1 MTNEKNM
8 TMETVS
14 TPRVPQSTPGFD
26 PMKFAKE
33 AVDKAGKKVLTLE
46 LKHKKNWFRLACP
59 NGGVVLNPLRVTDQM
74 AIFEARLF
82 ADTDDRNPL
91 ASFTATRSADKATGG
106 QYIRAAQEDALN
118 EALENAGFSLQL
130 HQALQAR
137 QAETAR
143 KVPAE
148 VPKENVPAV
157 TAPKQTVGP
166 QQAVFKVNPPA
177 VETKPAADTVPHSA
191 PVNVAPQVSP
201 RPTPVNAAPQ
211 VSPRPAPVNVV
222 PQASVQ
228 SRPEPVGPQPRR
240 TERLP
245 QEKKEPVPAVVDI
258 STAKAKEMEAQPA
271 VQDENTQMS
280 LGAGSTPPAY
290 TADMTVDEI
299 CRVMTLD
306 EAKAIKVQEG
316 TCKGWTLEQVAKDR
330 PASLKWLQFAC
341 TFADNVLKAGAK
353 LVLADLELKMA
364 G

>member
-33 AVDKAGKKVLTLE
+33 AVNKAGEKVLTLA
-46 LKHKKNWFRLACP
+46 LKDKKNWFRLACP

-137 QAETAR
+137 QAETAQ

-148 VPKENVPAV
+148 VPKEDTPPVA
-157 TAPKQTVGP
+157 TPKQTTDAAQTTAKATP
-166 QQAVFKVNPPA
+166 ST
-177 VETKPAADTVPHSA
+177 VETASKPAASTVPHSA
-191 PVNVAPQVSP
+191 PVNAASQVSP
-201 RPTPVNAAPQ
+201 CPAPD
-211 VSPRPAPVNVV
+211 SPPPQATEQLRPAPVD
-222 PQASVQ
+222 
-228 SRPEPVGPQPRR
+228 PQPRR
-240 TERLP
+240 TERLA
-245 QEKKEPVPAVVDI
+245 QEKKESVAAVVDI
-258 STAKAKEMEAQPA
+258 STGKARETEAQPA
-271 VQDENTQMS
+271 AQDENTQMS

-299 CRVMTLD
+299 CRVMTLE
-306 EAKAIKVQEG
+306 EAKAMKVLEG

-341 TFADNVLKAGAK
+341 TFADNVLKAAAK

-364 G
+364 R